1 MNETVLGLLR
11 HGQTD
16 WNVDMRLQGI
26 SDIPLNDRGRSQAR
40 TAAPKVAIGKWDL
53 VLTSPLSRA
62 QETAEI
68 VSHSLPGAE
77 LATHELLLE
86 RSFGI
91 AEGLTYEQWREQFGS
106 LHHAEGAESIEDLT
120 LRVET
125 LLQDLATTYPGK
137 RILAV
142 SHGAFIR
149 RVINVVSAGELPR
162 EGDRFG
168 NASLSVIAHSEDKWR
183 VLDFNPVGL
192 GD

>member
-26 SDIPLNDRGRSQAR
+26 SDIPLNERGRSQVKS
-40 TAAPKVAIGKWDL
+40 AAPKVALGDWDI

-62 QETAEI
+62 KETAEI
-68 VSHSLPGAE
+68 ICRTLPGVE
-77 LATHELLLE
+77 LITNELLLE

-106 LHHAEGAESIEDLT
+106 LHHADGAESLEDLSM
-120 LRVET
+120 RVEA
-125 LLQDLATTYPGK
+125 LLSHLATTYPGK

-149 RVINVVSAGELPR
+149 RVISVVSAGELPH
-162 EGDRFG
+162 EGARFG
-168 NASLSVIAHSEDKWR
+168 NASLSVIVHSENNWR
-183 VLDFNPVGL
+183 VLDFNPIGL